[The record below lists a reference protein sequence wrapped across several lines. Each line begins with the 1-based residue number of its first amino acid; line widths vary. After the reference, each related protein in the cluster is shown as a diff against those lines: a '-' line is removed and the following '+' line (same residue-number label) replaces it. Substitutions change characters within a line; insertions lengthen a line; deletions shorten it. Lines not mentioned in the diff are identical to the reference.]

1 MTVKHRGGAPAKPTI
16 DLTKKAAPVMSK
28 PPQAKLEPK
37 QQQPRRRQ
45 YITAAADG
53 PPIAAELPEK
63 LHKIEGRVHK
73 PRTDKQAEILG
84 QIIEKAGD
92 GIPRSLG
99 LRLVLAA
106 SEHKYAAAWPIG
118 LLAKAFHV
126 SGCPTEAN
134 AVWKVAMGFRVSRY
148 GNMAATAL
156 AVINEKLEAEAAP
169 EAIRKDERPEIDET
183 GLVRV
188 GP

>member
-28 PPQAKLEPK
+28 PPKAKREPR

-45 YITAAADG
+45 CITAAPDG
-53 PPIAAELPEK
+53 PPNAAELPEK
-63 LHKIEGRVHK
+63 LRKIEGRVHK

-106 SEHKYAAAWPIG
+106 SGHKYARTWPIG

-148 GNMAATAL
+148 GNMAARPPGG
-156 AVINEKLEAEAAP
+156 VRRKLEAEDAP
-169 EAIRKDERPEIDET
+169 EAIRKDE
-183 GLVRV
+183 
-188 GP
+188 